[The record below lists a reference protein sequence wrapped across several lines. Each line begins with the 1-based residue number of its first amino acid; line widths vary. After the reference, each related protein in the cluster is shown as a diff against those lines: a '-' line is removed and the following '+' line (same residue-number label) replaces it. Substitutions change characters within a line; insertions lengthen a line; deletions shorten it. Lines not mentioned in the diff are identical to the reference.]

1 MKTHIKK
8 KTLAFDFTKATL
20 YIGFHTS
27 RNKTLAFDL
36 KYNGFRI
43 SRKHHNENHSSSFTI
58 SNHSHNKRNL
68 TCTNF
73 KTNYSRLTRT
83 NKKIPK

>member
-1 MKTHIKK
+1 MKTYRKK

-36 KYNGFRI
+36 TK
-43 SRKHHNENHSSSFTI
+43 T
-58 SNHSHNKRNL
+58 
-68 TCTNF
+68 TNTMVF
-73 KTNYSRLTRT
+73 VFHGNIIM
-83 NKKIPK
+83 KIILLHLPFQIILITKET